1 MSWTPNATVSIDG
14 IDYTGETLGRVTITR
29 GRKTVYE
36 RAPAG
41 YSRVQLIDLNG
52 TGLPIDITRTITITV
67 QDTFN
72 VDVTVFSGYI
82 TDISA
87 DIYDAGLNGDP
98 AAIYTVLAVGPLARL
113 SRRVIFTTGRPAET
127 DADRIAA
134 AIAAGLS
141 QTWEEIGGTWDD
153 LDPADTYESIDPGF
167 DPALIDAGLFDLAAL
182 PAVDGGYSALEVAEE
197 ASFSGD
203 GYLYETLD
211 GFIGWDNANSR
222 GTATSYLDI
231 PHDVIRADG
240 LRTSTSV
247 SDLTNR
253 ATVEWDSGAETSQD
267 SESILTYSLFARRIT
282 TTLADGANASD
293 RADQYVERHA
303 YPAINLDSFSIR
315 LDTIESNDPLIDGLI
330 DAFQNTPVNLTG
342 LPTTLG
348 YLQIP
353 GFVEGTTLTLD
364 NLRAEL
370 RLNVSDATL
379 SFGSIRWSAVPQSL
393 TWTDLPA
400 TLDWEEARSL

>member
-1 MSWTPNATVSIDG
+1 MSWTPNATVTIDG

-52 TGLPIDITRTITITV
+52 TGLPIDITRTINITV
-67 QDTFN
+67 QDTSN
-72 VDVTVFSGYI
+72 VDVTVFNGYI

-113 SRRVIFTTGRPAET
+113 SRRVIFATGRPAET

-134 AIAAGLS
+134 ALAAGLS

-153 LDPADTYESIDPGF
+153 LDPTDSWETIDRSF

-211 GFIGWDNANSR
+211 GFIGWDNADTR

-253 ATVEWDSGAETSQD
+253 ATVEWAAGAETSQD
-267 SESILTYSLFARRIT
+267 SESIVTYSLFARRIR
-282 TTLADGANASD
+282 TTLADGGNASN

-315 LDTIESNDPLIDGLI
+315 LDTVESNDPLIDGLI
-330 DAFQNTPVNLTG
+330 DATQNTPVNLTG

-370 RLNVSDATL
+370 RLNVSDANL
-379 SFGSIRWSAVPQSL
+379 SFGSIRWSAVSQSL
-393 TWTDLPA
+393 TWNDLPA
-400 TLDWEEARSL
+400 TLTWEDARSL